1 MKRLLLG
8 LMIVCCVISTH
19 AQSNLRSE
27 NMQRAMSA
35 LREGDKENAIEYLV
49 NEIDA
54 NPTNGYAYAIVA
66 SILKNENYKSPVLHY
81 ATKAIQYLPSSEGDL
96 IAEMIEA
103 CGKIYDKGGDSIRAE
118 QMYDRGVMV
127 NRNSLSA
134 RLSRATY
141 YDNHDDYQRLLAEGN
156 ECIRINK
163 SQPNGYYVVALAQLG
178 LKNYP
183 EALRQAELA
192 IAKANAENKGMRA
205 SALGVAAQA
214 ECAMRNYEHAIA
226 FSMQSLRIQI
236 NSESIKAVYALA
248 DSTDGKMLID
258 SLKVLQ
264 AELPSESWIPGMM
277 CDVYEHNNNYVQS
290 TYYLIRML
298 DIEKSARLYRSIGDN
313 YVHNL
318 GAPEKA
324 EQMFYLAIEQDS
336 TDAQNYIVLGDLYH
350 DLGRYDEAMK
360 YMNKAI
366 EMGGGDNS
374 HTYYVRGRIYRDRH
388 DYPEAIADY
397 QRQLI
402 ANPEDAGMAFSI
414 GKLYLLMQD
423 TVHAEEYFS
432 LGKDM
437 MQDKPL
443 KPEHLIA
450 MGQWDKAQ
458 ECAQDMV
465 KRDNSASEHYNKA
478 CIYAQAHNS
487 EVAMAELERAFEL
500 GFRNFYHIV
509 WDDDL
514 DFIRPLPEFA
524 ALVQRYQTLCL
535 EEQKQLEDL
544 LKK

>member
-1 MKRLLLG
+1 M
-8 LMIVCCVISTH
+8 VCSVISTY
-19 AQSNLRSE
+19 AQNNLRSE
-27 NMQRAMSA
+27 NMQRAMAA
-35 LREGDKENAIEYLV
+35 LREGDKENAIEYLT

-66 SILKNENYKSPVLHY
+66 SILKNENYKSALLRY
-81 ATKAIQYLPSSEGDL
+81 AGKAIQYLPGSESDL
-96 IAEMIEA
+96 MVEMTEA

-118 QMYDRGVMV
+118 KMYDRGVMT

-134 RLSRATY
+134 HLSRAGY
-141 YDNHDDYQRLLAEGN
+141 YDNHDDYQRLLTEGN
-156 ECIRINK
+156 ECIRIDK

-192 IAKANAENKGMRA
+192 VAKVDAENKGLRA

-214 ECAMRNYEHAIA
+214 ECAMQHYDHAIELT
-226 FSMQSLRIQI
+226 MQSLRIKLTSQ
-236 NSESIKAVYALA
+236 SVQASYALA
-248 DSTDGKMLID
+248 DSTDGKVLID
-258 SLKVLQ
+258 SLKSLLV
-264 AELPSESWIPGMM
+264 ELSTETWVPGLM
-277 CDVYEHNNNYVQS
+277 CDVYEHNNDYVHS
-290 TYYLIRML
+290 TYFLHQIL
-298 DIEKSARLYRSIGDN
+298 AIEKNARTYRSIGDN

-318 GAPEKA
+318 GCPEMA
-324 EQMFYLAIEQDS
+324 EKMFRLAIEQDS

-374 HTYYVRGRIYRDRH
+374 HTYYVRGRIHRDRH

-397 QRQLI
+397 LRQLV
-402 ANPEDAGMAFSI
+402 AHPEDAGMAFSI
-414 GKLYLLMQD
+414 GKLYLLMGD
-423 TVHAEEYFS
+423 TVHADEYFS
-432 LGKDM
+432 LGKEM

-443 KPEHLIA
+443 APEHLIA

-458 ECAQDMV
+458 ECAKDMV

-487 EVAMAELERAFEL
+487 EVAMVELERAFEL

-524 ALVQRYQTLCL
+524 ALVQRYQTISL
-535 EEQKQLEDL
+535 EEQKQLEEL
-544 LKK
+544 LKQ